1 MHRTGIAGLCFAG
14 AVPLSYEF
22 FAVLGCA
29 AHGFAFAPQC
39 CAAPLPRYSKPRR
52 CCAYLRYTMLC
63 RCYAALCKTMLCP
76 CRASQ
81 VLAMPLLR
89 FSTPRYAFAMR
100 VCAALCRCLAVPR
113 YAVPLPCFALPHN
126 AVAVRFK
133 AKPLPSSG
141 MLCRCCAQLYRA
153 IPSPRDAAVR
163 FAVAICLM
171 SSVLRVA
178 MRRFAFAVHIDALP
192 SRCVALRC

>member
-1 MHRTGIAGLCFAG
+1 
-14 AVPLSYEF
+14 
-22 FAVLGCA
+22 
-29 AHGFAFAPQC
+29 
-39 CAAPLPRYSKPRR
+39 
-52 CCAYLRYTMLC
+52 
-63 RCYAALCKTMLCP
+63 
-76 CRASQ
+76 
-81 VLAMPLLR
+81 MPLLR

-113 YAVPLPCFALPHN
+113 YAVPLHCLALHLD

-141 MLCRCCAQLYRA
+141 MLCRCCA

-171 SSVLRVA
+171 SSVLCVA
-178 MRRFAFAVHIDALP
+178 MQRFAVAVHIDALP
-192 SRCVALRC
+192 SLCGAVQCSSLPSLFCASQRSAVALLVLALICHTFALLRYAAAMPCCAVPLPCEALLR

>member
-1 MHRTGIAGLCFAG
+1 
-14 AVPLSYEF
+14 
-22 FAVLGCA
+22 
-29 AHGFAFAPQC
+29 
-39 CAAPLPRYSKPRR
+39 
-52 CCAYLRYTMLC
+52 
-63 RCYAALCKTMLCP
+63 
-76 CRASQ
+76 
-81 VLAMPLLR
+81 MPLHR
-89 FSTPRYAFAMR
+89 VSTPRYALAMR

-133 AKPLPSSG
+133 AKPLPSIG
-141 MLCRCCAQLYRA
+141 MLCRCSAQLYRA

-178 MRRFAFAVHIDALP
+178 MQRFAFAVHIDALP
-192 SRCVALRC
+192 SLCGAVQCSSLPSLFCASQRSAVALLVLDLLCHAFALLR